1 MEHPS
6 RTLVNLRM
14 HCDLR
19 PSTGKSL
26 RVRQRFLRH
35 CSPHHFSAPPWMP
48 VPSPPESGYVME
60 MTPVSE
66 EELAG
71 VLKKSRSS
79 SALSPFDRISYAIL
93 KRCPSLHPALLDLFN
108 RVIMEGSVPTSWKSA
123 VVKLIPKAPAQ
134 EDPSS
139 LANFCPI
146 ALTPTISKL
155 LSGIGGR
162 DT

>member
-1 MEHPS
+1 M
-6 RTLVNLRM
+6 
-14 HCDLR
+14 
-19 PSTGKSL
+19 
-26 RVRQRFLRH
+26 RQRFLRH

-155 LSGIGGR
+155 LSGIGG
-162 DT
+162 